1 MVKDDIGR
9 YPLVY
14 RDKYERVP
22 KIYTPGEGCVLRGA
36 VTEEM
41 KEFVKQ
47 LDRK

>member
-1 MVKDDIGR
+1 MKDDIGR

-22 KIYTPGEGCVLRGA
+22 KIYTPGEGCVRRGT